1 MATKKHLNELRAVL
15 GGILAL
21 HMEHPHSKAHA
32 FDSCNAELAKFSL
45 LVHGQ
50 DAGAV

>member
-1 MATKKHLNELRAVL
+1 MATKNHLDELRAVL
-15 GGILAL
+15 GGVLAL
-21 HMEHPHSKAHA
+21 HMEDPHSKAHA

-50 DAGAV
+50 NAGAI